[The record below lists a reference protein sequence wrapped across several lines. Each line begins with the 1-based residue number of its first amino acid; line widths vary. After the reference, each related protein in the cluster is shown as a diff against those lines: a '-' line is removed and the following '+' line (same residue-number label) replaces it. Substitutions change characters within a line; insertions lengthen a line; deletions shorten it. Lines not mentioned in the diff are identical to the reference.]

1 MFSPKKKEVREHRY
15 TDKLERLQKS
25 YEETCEQSS
34 VPFDVQVPEIKI
46 PTFEESAEQYD
57 ALYNEFNEEP
67 QTSSMTGRVY
77 NYFPRILVLPA
88 ILPPSNEEYDSE
100 FNKIYNKLRRNHRS
114 GISNSEINYMT
125 SVETFHLFEVQF
137 AKRVQNQ
144 NLLLLDFFRDI
155 DLYGIEK
162 RKTKILAAI
171 KETRDLDP
179 GY

>member
-1 MFSPKKKEVREHRY
+1 M
-15 TDKLERLQKS
+15 
-25 YEETCEQSS
+25 
-34 VPFDVQVPEIKI
+34 
-46 PTFEESAEQYD
+46 A
-57 ALYNEFNEEP
+57 
-67 QTSSMTGRVY
+67 
-77 NYFPRILVLPA
+77 
-88 ILPPSNEEYDSE
+88 
-100 FNKIYNKLRRNHRS
+100 
-114 GISNSEINYMT
+114 

-162 RKTKILAAI
+162 RKAKILAAI